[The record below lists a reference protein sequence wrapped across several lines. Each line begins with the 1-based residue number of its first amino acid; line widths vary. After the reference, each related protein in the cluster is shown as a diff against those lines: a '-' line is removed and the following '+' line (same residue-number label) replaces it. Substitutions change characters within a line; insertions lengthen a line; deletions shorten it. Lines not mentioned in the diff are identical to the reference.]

1 MSLHLTPSSDWD
13 GWTPPDRVNMDQLSD
28 IPTLGNVS
36 DINEL
41 SSVIAEAA
49 GPTSRRKK
57 RRRPQSTM
65 AVSDINDLSSVIA
78 EAAGPTSR
86 RKKRRRT
93 LSTTAVA
100 AGPASRRKKRR
111 RTLST
116 TATVAGPTSRRR
128 KKAGRMI
135 RTSKGGLWLDSR
147 ATLHSIVSK
156 LSYAKVPLVRL
167 LRR

>member
-13 GWTPPDRVNMDQLSD
+13 GWTPPDMDQISD

-57 RRRPQSTM
+57 RRRTLSTM
-65 AVSDINDLSSVIA
+65 AVSDINDLSSVMA

-93 LSTTAVA
+93 LSTTATV
-100 AGPASRRKKRR
+100 AGPTSRRRKK
-111 RTLST
+111 
-116 TATVAGPTSRRR
+116 AGPTSRRR

>member
-57 RRRPQSTM
+57 RRR
-65 AVSDINDLSSVIA
+65 
-78 EAAGPTSR
+78 
-86 RKKRRRT
+86 T

-100 AGPASRRKKRR
+100 AGPTSRRKKRR

-147 ATLHSIVSK
+147 ATLHSLVSK

>member
-36 DINEL
+36 DINE
-41 SSVIAEAA
+41 
-49 GPTSRRKK
+49 
-57 RRRPQSTM
+57 M
-65 AVSDINDLSSVIA
+65 SSVIA

-100 AGPASRRKKRR
+100 AGPTSRRKKRR

-147 ATLHSIVSK
+147 ATLNSIVSK

>member
-13 GWTPPDRVNMDQLSD
+13 GWTPPDMDQISD

-57 RRRPQSTM
+57 RRRALSTM
-65 AVSDINDLSSVIA
+65 AVSDINDLSSVMA

-86 RKKRRRT
+86 RKKQRRT

-100 AGPASRRKKRR
+100 AGPTSRRKKK
-111 RTLST
+111 
-116 TATVAGPTSRRR
+116 AGRMRKKKAGRMRR

-147 ATLHSIVSK
+147 ATLHSLVSK

>member
-13 GWTPPDRVNMDQLSD
+13 GWTPPDMDQISD

-57 RRRPQSTM
+57 RRRTLSTM
-65 AVSDINDLSSVIA
+65 AVSDINDLSSVMA

-100 AGPASRRKKRR
+100 AGPTSRRKKK
-111 RTLST
+111 
-116 TATVAGPTSRRR
+116 AGRMRK

-147 ATLHSIVSK
+147 ATLHSLVSK

>member
-13 GWTPPDRVNMDQLSD
+13 GWTPPDMDQISD

-57 RRRPQSTM
+57 RRR
-65 AVSDINDLSSVIA
+65 
-78 EAAGPTSR
+78 
-86 RKKRRRT
+86 T

-100 AGPASRRKKRR
+100 AGPTSRRKKK
-111 RTLST
+111 
-116 TATVAGPTSRRR
+116 AGRMRR

-147 ATLHSIVSK
+147 ATLHSLVSK

>member
-13 GWTPPDRVNMDQLSD
+13 GWTPPDMDQISD

-57 RRRPQSTM
+57 RRRALSTM
-65 AVSDINDLSSVIA
+65 AVSDINDLSSVMA

-86 RKKRRRT
+86 RKKQRRT
-93 LSTTAVA
+93 LSTTETV
-100 AGPASRRKKRR
+100 AGPTSRRRKK
-111 RTLST
+111 
-116 TATVAGPTSRRR
+116 AGPTSRRR

-147 ATLHSIVSK
+147 ATLHSLVSK

>member
-13 GWTPPDRVNMDQLSD
+13 GWTPPDMDQISD

-57 RRRPQSTM
+57 RRR
-65 AVSDINDLSSVIA
+65 
-78 EAAGPTSR
+78 
-86 RKKRRRT
+86 T

-100 AGPASRRKKRR
+100 AGPTSRRKKRR

-147 ATLHSIVSK
+147 ATLHSLVSK

>member
-13 GWTPPDRVNMDQLSD
+13 GWTPPDMDQISD

-57 RRRPQSTM
+57 RRRALSTM

-93 LSTTAVA
+93 LSTTATV
-100 AGPASRRKKRR
+100 AGPTSRRRKK
-111 RTLST
+111 
-116 TATVAGPTSRRR
+116 AGPTSRRR